1 MVDLMM
7 MMGGFNKRQVLVL
20 RAVEEMET
28 KVMLLCTEI

>member
-20 RAVEEMET
+20 RTVKEMET